1 MKKIITA
8 DIADRIAS
16 MRARGIG
23 YRRIATELGLK
34 ADSVKKHCK
43 RKGTGG
49 YHGGMDRTPG
59 IFIVDL

>member
-1 MKKIITA
+1 MKKVITA
-8 DIADRIAS
+8 DIADRIAR

-23 YRRIATELGLK
+23 YRRIANELK
-34 ADSVKKHCK
+34 VDSVKKHCK

-49 YHGGMDRTPG
+49 YHGGMDRTHG